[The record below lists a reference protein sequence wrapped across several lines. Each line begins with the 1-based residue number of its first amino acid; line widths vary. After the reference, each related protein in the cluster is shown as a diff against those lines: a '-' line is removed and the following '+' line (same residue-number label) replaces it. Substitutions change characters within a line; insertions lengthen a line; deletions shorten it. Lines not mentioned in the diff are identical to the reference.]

1 MQSANTAAD
10 RSSPL
15 AAASAN
21 AQVAPAAS
29 SPEFLE
35 RFLDAC
41 AHTRVADCASTP
53 VAAKACAL
61 VAATETQS
69 AHGNAPNE
77 LRFDHFMRLA
87 LYDAAVGYYAQ
98 PNRPRVG
105 RRPGTDFY
113 TATNVGQNPHNA
125 DAAPATSLF
134 GELVVQSC
142 LALMGEAFCA
152 RATFIEIGS
161 EPESGILR
169 NLVPPFAAAR
179 TISLGQ
185 PIEVLGAVD
194 APLIVFSNELFDAQ
208 PCRRFVW
215 RESRE
220 GRNAQ
225 NTSESGWYEVYVR
238 AENGTLSEIE
248 HPLGR
253 VPKFLP
259 KTAPDGYRI
268 DAPLNAKTLLDQIAS
283 QPWHGLFL
291 AFDYGKSWAELVEAT
306 PQGTARAY
314 TQHRQTN
321 DLLTQPGQQD
331 LTCHVCWDWLQ
342 ASLAENDFGDSALD
356 TQEAFF
362 VKHAGGFI
370 AEQIAADAQKLS
382 ARKQALLQLL
392 HPAHLG
398 QKFQVLSAKRVTE

>member
-1 MQSANTAAD
+1 MQSANTTAD
-10 RSSPL
+10 RADAPVAQRSASLSS
-15 AAASAN
+15 
-21 AQVAPAAS
+21 AP
-29 SPEFLE
+29 SPQFLE
-35 RFLDAC
+35 RFLAAC
-41 AHTRVADCASTP
+41 ARARVA
-53 VAAKACAL
+53 AAAEAKH
-61 VAATETQS
+61 E
-69 AHGNAPNE
+69 HGQAPNE

-87 LYDAAVGYYAQ
+87 LYDSEVGDWCDSAVGYYAQ
-98 PNRPRVG
+98 PNRQRVG

-113 TATNVGQNPHNA
+113 TATNVGQNSNNTGAVSP
-125 DAAPATSLF
+125 SLF
-134 GELVVQSC
+134 GELVVQTC
-142 LALMGEAFCA
+142 LTLMGEAFCA

-161 EPESGILR
+161 EPDSGILR
-169 NLVPPFAAAR
+169 NLAHPFAAAQ

-185 PIEVLGAVD
+185 PIQLSAKNA

-215 RESRE
+215 RERRE
-220 GRNAQ
+220 GRERRNAQ
-225 NTSESGWYEVYVR
+225 NGQSEPSSGWHETYVR
-238 AENGTLSEIE
+238 AENGELTEIE

-259 KTAPDGYRI
+259 ETAPDGYRI
-268 DAPLNAKTLLDQIAS
+268 DAPLDAKNLLNQIAQ

-291 AFDYGKSWAELVEAT
+291 AFDYGKTWAELTEAT

-321 DLLTQPGQQD
+321 DLLAQPGQQD

-342 ASLAENDFGDSALD
+342 DSLSENGFGDIALD

-362 VKHAGGFI
+362 VKHAGTFI
-370 AEQIAADAQKLS
+370 AQQIAAEAQKLS
-382 ARKQALLQLL
+382 PRKQALMQLL

-398 QKFQVLSAKRVTE
+398 QKFQALHAKRSKRG

>member
-10 RSSPL
+10 RADSPH
-15 AAASAN
+15 ST
-21 AQVAPAAS
+21 PT
-29 SPEFLE
+29 PEFLE
-35 RFLDAC
+35 RFL
-41 AHTRVADCASTP
+41 AH
-53 VAAKACAL
+53 
-61 VAATETQS
+61 ATEIES
-69 AHGNAPNE
+69 GHGQAPNE

-113 TATNVGQNPHNA
+113 TATNVGQNQNPHKAN
-125 DAAPATSLF
+125 AAPATSLF

-152 RATFIEIGS
+152 RASFIEIGP
-161 EPESGILR
+161 EPDSGILR
-169 NLVPPFAAAR
+169 NLPHPFAAAR

-185 PIEVLGAVD
+185 PIEFLGAAD

-215 RESRE
+215 RETCN
-220 GRNAQ
+220 GQDGAN
-225 NTSESGWYEVYVR
+225 ESAPGWREVYVR
-238 AENGTLSEIE
+238 AENGALTEVE

-259 KTAPDGYRI
+259 ETASDGYRI
-268 DAPLNAKTLLDQIAS
+268 DAPLDAKALLDQIVQ

-321 DLLTQPGQQD
+321 DLLAQPGQQD

-342 ASLAENDFGDSALD
+342 ASLAENDFGDLALD

-370 AEQIAADAQKLS
+370 AEQIAADAHKLS